1 MEPAA
6 VPAVMSAVLP
16 AVGLAEVGGLAKE
29 EASREGWVLSGL
41 THAHRIQ
48 KKSPMGT
55 SGFTSGINTPAPNH
69 WQEDS
74 GQEDFRKFSCP
85 KFSYHTALA
94 GDPDRPQISRMA
106 QI

>member
-55 SGFTSGINTPAPNH
+55 SGFTSGINTSTEP
-69 WQEDS
+69 
-74 GQEDFRKFSCP
+74 
-85 KFSYHTALA
+85 LA
-94 GDPDRPQISRMA
+94 GRFGAGRFPEIFLP
-106 QI
+106 